1 MGYQLGP
8 FEIGQIKAHLEH
20 GLKSPA
26 IAGRLRKADGKSAYT
41 ENAVYKAICKLE
53 DNPSWRGEREV
64 GSGAPRKTTKK
75 QDSEVIRWV
84 LKWRGEKKV
93 TVRAMKK
100 EFPYLRK
107 FNDSL
112 VEERLFEADLVY
124 MRRRKKC
131 LVTEAHLAK
140 RVSYCQSVKRKHDA
154 TLEKWA
160 YTDGTVY
167 YLDRSESEHA
177 NTVRRALGSHVW
189 RKADNSDAMY
199 QECIGPSSYNKGQG
213 IPARVWGMVACGVV
227 HIHVLNE
234 GEVMDG
240 TLYAELVEDKFEDWW
255 VL

>member
-26 IAGRLRKADGKSAYT
+26 IAKRLFKADGKSTYT
-41 ENAVYKAICKLE
+41 ESAVYKAICKLE

-75 QDSEVIRWV
+75 QDSEIIRWV
-84 LKWRGEKKV
+84 LKRRGQKKV
-93 TVRAMKK
+93 TVRAIKK

-140 RVSYCQSVKRKHDA
+140 RVAYCQAVKRKHDT

-177 NTVRRALGSHVW
+177 NTVRRALGTHVW
-189 RKADNSDAMY
+189 RKD
-199 QECIGPSSYNKGQG
+199 
-213 IPARVWGMVACGVV
+213 
-227 HIHVLNE
+227 L
-234 GEVMDG
+234 
-240 TLYAELVEDKFEDWW
+240 KF
-255 VL
+255 